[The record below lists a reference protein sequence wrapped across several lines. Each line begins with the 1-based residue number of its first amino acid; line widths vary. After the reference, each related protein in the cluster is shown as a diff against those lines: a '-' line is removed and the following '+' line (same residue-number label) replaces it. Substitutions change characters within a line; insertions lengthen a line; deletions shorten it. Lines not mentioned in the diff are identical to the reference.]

1 MLWANSSAISA
12 KWEPIPFVHSE
23 SEFKSASVEAVVAE
37 VVVLVVVDEV
47 VVGVDKV

>member
-1 MLWANSSAISA
+1 MLWANSSAICA
-12 KWEPIPFVHSE
+12 KWEPIPFVHE
-23 SEFKSASVEAVVAE
+23 SATKSASVEAVVAE